1 MQVKF
6 KDGTIKNCSNP
17 TEQKIFRSGAAT
29 GWLCSFQISEVMTST
44 DVDAVLTDDNISE
57 LTFCNEKA
65 EELFAISGYTK
76 VTSAVVRHAEKDG
89 TVEIQLIKGI

>member
-6 KDGTIKNCSNP
+6 KDGTIKKCSNP
-17 TEQKIFRSGAAT
+17 TEQKIFRNGAAT
-29 GWLCSFQISEVMTST
+29 GWLCAFQISEVMTST

-57 LTFCNEKA
+57 LTFCSDKA

-76 VTSAVVRHAEKDG
+76 VTSAVVRHAENDG
-89 TVEIQLIKGI
+89 TVEIQLTKGI

>member
-29 GWLCSFQISEVMTST
+29 GWLCAFQISEPMTST
-44 DVDAVLTDDNISE
+44 DVDAALTDENISE
-57 LTFCNEKA
+57 LTFYNDKA
-65 EELFAISGYTK
+65 EEIFVISGYTK
-76 VTSAVVRHAEKDG
+76 TSSVVVRHAEKDG
-89 TVEIQLIKGI
+89 TVEIQLTKGI